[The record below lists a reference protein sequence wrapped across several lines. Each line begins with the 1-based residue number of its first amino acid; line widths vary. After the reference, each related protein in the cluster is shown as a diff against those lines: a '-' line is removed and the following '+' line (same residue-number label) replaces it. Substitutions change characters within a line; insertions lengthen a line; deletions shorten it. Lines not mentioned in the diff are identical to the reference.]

1 MRRAV
6 EVMDGEYIGV
16 FEWLCWSFLHAKKV
30 LMMFGSHIV
39 DLCTF
44 APVLFTPGRRLRSCF
59 VIGCVVTEEAL
70 LSALQPGEPD
80 FPTLNHYVIGVPLQQ
95 ASAPVDL
102 TANSETEAPCNPSDL
117 GATAIWES
125 MSEAASRGGPSLEL
139 DLSCARVQKTVFG
152 SQNEF
157 KKHFFNSK
165 LVQKM
170 LFELRRNSK
179 ECFFS
184 FQNETI
190 NWTQTSSKKLCF

>member
-1 MRRAV
+1 MEEAMERRAC
-6 EVMDGEYIGV
+6 EVMDGEYIGM

-139 DLSCARVQKTVFG
+139 DLICTRVQKHIFG
-152 SQNEF
+152 TQREF
-157 KKHFFNSK
+157 KNN
-165 LVQKM
+165 V
-170 LFELRRNSK
+170 FELK
-179 ECFFS
+179 
-184 FQNETI
+184 
-190 NWTQTSSKKLCF
+190 TSSTMFFRTHA